1 MKVTTD
7 RGVLEAPER
16 LLNLIAL
23 AVSTTAKYYKETG
36 DELLYRDMFKLSEH
50 IFLSLE
56 KGGYYDN

>member
-23 AVSTTAKYYKETG
+23 AASKTAKYYNETG
-36 DELLYRDMFKLSEH
+36 DELIYRDMFNLSKN
-50 IFLSLE
+50 IFLALK